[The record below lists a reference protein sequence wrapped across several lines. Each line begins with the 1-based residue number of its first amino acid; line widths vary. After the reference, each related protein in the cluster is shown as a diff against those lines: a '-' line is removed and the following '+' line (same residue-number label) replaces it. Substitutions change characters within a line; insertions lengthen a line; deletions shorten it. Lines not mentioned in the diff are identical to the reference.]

1 MTGKE
6 NAEGTAFCEK
16 ENGYSHFCK
25 KEGSVSGRGR
35 FAVSRAGKTNLNL
48 EGLKGITLYNTY
60 DVFHAD
66 AHDIELLKK
75 KVLSEVVTDEIYD
88 AIDLSDQ
95 TYIAYECLPGQYD
108 QRADSAQQCLMLL
121 NNKSDVVIKSGHIV
135 VMDGTIS
142 EQQLAAVRQYLI
154 NPVEMREKD
163 LRILTNEEDVTIEPV
178 PVIEGFIGFDTDA
191 LQALREKEGLAMT
204 LADLIHVQTYFRD
217 EEKARSDDD
226 RTEGARYILVG
237 SLPAYDF

>member
-1 MTGKE
+1 
-6 NAEGTAFCEK
+6 
-16 ENGYSHFCK
+16 
-25 KEGSVSGRGR
+25 
-35 FAVSRAGKTNLNL
+35 
-48 EGLKGITLYNTY
+48 
-60 DVFHAD
+60 
-66 AHDIELLKK
+66 
-75 KVLSEVVTDEIYD
+75 
-88 AIDLSDQ
+88 
-95 TYIAYECLPGQYD
+95 
-108 QRADSAQQCLMLL
+108 MLL

-217 EEKARSDDD
+217 EEKRDL
-226 RTEGARYILVG
+226 TM
-237 SLPAYDF
+237 P